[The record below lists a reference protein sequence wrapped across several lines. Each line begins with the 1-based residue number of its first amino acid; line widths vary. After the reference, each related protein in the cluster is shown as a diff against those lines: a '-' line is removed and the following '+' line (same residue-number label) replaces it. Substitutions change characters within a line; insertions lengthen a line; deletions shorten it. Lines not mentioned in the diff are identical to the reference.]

1 MTYRGIVPG
10 LRRSLTA
17 ALGIVLTAGVLA
29 SPTGGSPVTL
39 FPTGGTA
46 YAATS
51 LVPAEIVVPFEA
63 QMLTLVNADRAV
75 RGLLPLQLDPLLAA
89 VARGRSED
97 MAMANYFSH
106 DVGNIPGQR
115 VFQVLQDRGVTY
127 QSAGEN
133 LARYYLDQAEPTK
146 AAQTALMAS
155 PMHRANIVRPDYTH
169 LGVGVAVTADGR
181 VIYTQLFKAAV
192 LLQTEGVV
200 TYAWSREMRTGMG
213 PALTSSTTPSKPP
226 LVMATD

>member
-1 MTYRGIVPG
+1 
-10 LRRSLTA
+10 
-17 ALGIVLTAGVLA
+17 
-29 SPTGGSPVTL
+29 
-39 FPTGGTA
+39 
-46 YAATS
+46 
-51 LVPAEIVVPFEA
+51 
-63 QMLTLVNADRAV
+63 
-75 RGLLPLQLDPLLAA
+75 
-89 VARGRSED
+89 
-97 MAMANYFSH
+97 
-106 DVGNIPGQR
+106 
-115 VFQVLQDRGVTY
+115 
-127 QSAGEN
+127 
-133 LARYYLDQAEPTK
+133 
-146 AAQTALMAS
+146 MAS